1 MAALAQFARAR
12 YLSLETYKRDGTP
25 VRTPLWFAMSPDGRT
40 LYAFTLAESGKVKRI
55 RRDGRARIVPCDFRG
70 NPRGTWVPAEARLIE
85 SEDEIRLAH
94 RLLDRKYFTKRIS
107 NIWRRLFPR
116 ERAVIAMREG

>member
-12 YLSLETYKRDGTP
+12 YLNLETYKRDGTP
-25 VRTPLWFAMSPDGRT
+25 VRTPLWFAAGDDGRT

-55 RRDGRARIVPCDFRG
+55 RRDGRARIAPCDFRG
-70 NPRGTWVPAEARLIE
+70 NPRGTWVSAETRLVE
-85 SEDEIRLAH
+85 NEDDIRLAH

-107 NIWRRLFPR
+107 NLWRRLFPR
-116 ERAVIAMREG
+116 ERAVIAIRAV